1 MRLLHDSWMTFTQ
14 SPIFCFAEKRRPHA
28 ALDFT
33 EILPP
38 SPVTNPAPSLNPLI
52 PRHLIPSNP
61 PSGTPLPTFACYTP
75 TGGNSQ

>member
-1 MRLLHDSWMTFTQ
+1 MRLLHDSRMTFTQ

-33 EILPP
+33 EILSP
-38 SPVTNPAPSLNPLI
+38 SPVTNPAHSLNLLI
-52 PRHLIPSNP
+52 PRHLSQSDP
-61 PSGTPLPTFACYTP
+61 PSGTHVPTFYCYTS